1 MMAAMPSLAS
11 AMRIDRKELFQPYVS
26 YMYVRTCIRTVR
38 RPTYS
43 KMSWLCGAV
52 RQWMVDGRS
61 GIWHHKFRTPL

>member
-26 YMYVRTCIRTVR
+26 YEPVRTVR

-43 KMSWLCGAV
+43 KMSWLCGGGAV